1 MIGSILLGLSLPGF
15 HARAQTDSAGPTVI
29 LGGPATGSQAPMKV
43 SAAAPAS
50 PSRDMNALI
59 LDAVRA
65 MPTGGSYRANVA
77 SLTSL
82 RRAIQS
88 TNSRLV
94 IDPAQATPSFCS
106 GATYLAFLSVL
117 IQLNRDG
124 RLPLD
129 DNVLTALLVQEHQ
142 ADGAGIWGRWNANG
156 PGTARLFHEADL
168 GRNFTSFEEA
178 RPGDFMKV
186 WWNDEIGARES
197 GHSVVYL
204 GTATRADGEYVEYWS
219 SNMPNG
225 FGYNAVPRQRIHRQL
240 FSRFEHP
247 ENVARL
253 ASLPARDKYLGDMLK
268 RASPPDEMLR
278 MVGAQ
283 DAGRPAVPAPATV
296 PVPVASP
303 APVADKPGA
312 GSKKAA
318 TPAPA
323 ATPAASPAPKKG
335 WWPFGRS

>member
-1 MIGSILLGLSLPGF
+1 
-15 HARAQTDSAGPTVI
+15 VI
-29 LGGPATGSQAPMKV
+29 FGGPAAGVQTPMKV
-43 SAAAPAS
+43 SAAPS
-50 PSRDMNALI
+50 PSHDMNALI

-129 DNVLTALLVQEHQ
+129 ENVLAALLVQEHQ

-197 GHSVVYL
+197 GHSVVYI

-268 RASPPDEMLR
+268 RPSPPDEMLR

-283 DAGRPAVPAPATV
+283 DAGRPAAPAPAQV
-296 PVPVASP
+296 PAASP

-312 GSKKAA
+312 TSKKTV
-318 TPAPA
+318 TPAPTVA
-323 ATPAASPAPKKG
+323 PPATPAPKKG
-335 WWPFGRS
+335 WWPFGHS

>member
-1 MIGSILLGLSLPGF
+1 MIGAILLGLSVPHF
-15 HARAQTDSAGPTVI
+15 CAQAQTDPGGPTVI
-29 LGGPATGSQAPMKV
+29 LGGPAAGAQAPMKV
-43 SAAAPAS
+43 SAAPS

-82 RRAIQS
+82 RRAIQA

-94 IDPAQATPSFCS
+94 IDPAQATPNFCS

-129 DNVLTALLVQEHQ
+129 ENVLTALLVQEHQ

-204 GTATRADGEYVEYWS
+204 GRTTRADGEYVEYWS

-225 FGYNAVPRQRIHRQL
+225 FGYNTVPRERIHRQL
-240 FSRFEHP
+240 FTRFEHP

-268 RASPPDEMLR
+268 RPSSPDEMLR

-283 DAGRPAVPAPATV
+283 DAGRPAVPAPA
-296 PVPVASP
+296 PLPVASP
-303 APVADKPGA
+303 VPVADKPGSA
-312 GSKKAA
+312 SKKTA

-323 ATPAASPAPKKG
+323 VTPAASPAPKKG